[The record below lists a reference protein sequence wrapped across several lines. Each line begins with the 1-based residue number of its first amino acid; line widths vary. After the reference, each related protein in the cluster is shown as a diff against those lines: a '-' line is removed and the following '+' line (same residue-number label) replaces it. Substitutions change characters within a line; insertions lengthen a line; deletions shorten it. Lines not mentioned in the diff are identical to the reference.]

1 MTSSFLRAA
10 VLVSILAGSE
20 SGCVPGQAG
29 GHSAVEPKSKPE
41 EQQTDVDPIVK
52 LLRSRSPGL
61 LVTRTASGEIAVQL
75 IKGPTSFYSGTAPLY
90 VLDDVPF
97 PTGPGGA
104 LTGVNPYDI
113 ESIKALTRPE
123 DIGIYGVRAANGV
136 IVITTKKHGKN

>member
-1 MTSSFLRAA
+1 MTSSFLRAG

-90 VLDDVPF
+90 VSTTYHSPGTLDDRTVI
-97 PTGPGGA
+97 GA
-104 LTGVNPYDI
+104 LHLQKFFNMSELRPRRVTPGVG
-113 ESIKALTRPE
+113 ERPA
-123 DIGIYGVRAANGV
+123 R
-136 IVITTKKHGKN
+136 